1 MKILHIGDIHLGCT
15 LDNQRRHEEFEKVFH
30 FLIEKVKSEQIEA
43 ALFAG
48 DVFDN
53 GTPSN
58 DSQNLYYDFLEDLHE
73 AGCRQ
78 IIVIAG
84 NHDNA
89 NFLEAP
95 QGLLRRMN
103 IHVIGKVDQK
113 NLDQEVIVLGP
124 KENPAAYVCAV
135 PYLRERDVRDSVPE
149 GETAQDKK
157 TKLNLGIINHY
168 RKVYELADSQRAGRN
183 IPIIAMGHLY
193 AEGSTFAVNAE
204 TPETV
209 PYETVGTLD
218 SVDLNSLPKGFAYG
232 ALGHIH
238 KPQSVPGLENWCYAG
253 SLLKMQLRKNMYAP
267 QVILLDTQDLTNPQ
281 GIEIPDECF
290 HKMRVIEGNMEELRQ
305 QLAELNAQKESV
317 WVKPIYTGE
326 EVIPNW
332 QIDLR
337 LEMVN
342 SSFVQLIKPEVR
354 RRAVEEREPAPES
367 DNRQLAELTPEEVF
381 LETLN
386 ADREMTSDEQKAK
399 LVEYYR
405 QAQNAVCD
413 PAEAP
418 EKTEPVS
425 SGAVMKFKKLR
436 FKNVNSLYGE
446 TEIDFDSDDY
456 KRGIFLISGNT
467 GSGKSSILDA
477 ICLALYGCT
486 PRADKPNQDEDIIM
500 SEGSNELISELTFT
514 LGKDEYRAFF
524 SHQRTSKAG
533 AKKSFGNCVQKLYRN
548 DQEIAGKITDFEKEI
563 PRLIGLDQKQFTKC
577 VLLAQGSFDAFLKA
591 KEKERSGILS
601 NITGT
606 EVYGEIGRKIY
617 QLYSETDKAHKR
629 ALDMLQNIR
638 VLPDEEK
645 TKLENQLNELKQ
657 KQQSQEKAIDDLKSR
672 IQLFS
677 DIREVEIEVQAAVK
691 NLDALKLQYNASEPD
706 RIRLENAKRAQ
717 TCQETFQKLKQTRRD
732 AGMMQTHLED
742 LKKRSA
748 ALEKSAVDSAAEK
761 NAAKKFLDQ
770 CKADQNT
777 QQELFNKVRQLDLE
791 IANRKANLEQIAKE
805 LNAAKNSLD
814 QNNQAFLE
822 KENIWSELDKKSKM
836 AEKYLAG
843 HAADQNL
850 ENRKDVWET
859 RRQTLVTM
867 EKADLAKQNQVNDL
881 QKELARYQ
889 KQLGPLRKKEQE
901 AEKAMADQN
910 QQMQIIQDRINE
922 QLGEKTLDEL
932 RAMKLKAF
940 ELKTF
945 HDRKASLEED
955 RKKLSKGKPCP
966 LCGSTVHPF
975 CDEQDIQDLAYDKT
989 INDLDETI
997 RTVEQ
1002 LNQQRQACQDQISEL
1017 TIQQMDIS
1025 QKRKSMEKDIQW
1037 TQKAL
1042 VEIQSQLTQLMSET
1056 AVLEQELADEFKKA
1070 LQIDWTDHSSLP
1082 AEIQTR
1088 ITAYQKALGEIQLRE
1103 KGKQE
1108 FESAKMLFEQQKQ
1121 HDTNTVNGLQAKHD
1135 AASAELD
1142 RLKKDR
1148 NAIFS
1153 GSVSEAEKALK
1164 ARVDAAEF
1172 DFHSKSDKAAQ
1183 SAADAENNR
1192 KQQADLTQKLKELN
1206 PELDRLGQIFRTELA
1221 QNQFQDENDFLEKQM
1236 KFEDLNALDIKINKL
1251 KSSLDK
1257 GKTLLD
1263 ERKGTLAGKKAK
1275 LPENAE
1281 ENAIL
1286 EQLKAREDEKKAT
1299 DSEIRELSVTLQSDK
1314 KSRNDA
1320 AEQRDKTNQLRKQL
1334 DLWEYLDTHFG
1345 SATGDRFTRIAQGYT
1360 FRNLIEL
1367 ANRNR
1372 IGSLKQHFTL
1382 ISDQKNPLELNVIDH
1397 YRGDVIRTSKNL
1409 SGGESFEVSLALALG
1424 LADMSSISQ
1433 KASLGNVLLDEGF
1446 GTLDDQSLDSALELL
1461 MSLRTARGKLVGIIS
1476 HVEKLKDRI
1485 ETQINV
1491 TSSGGMGMLSG
1502 SGVTILTGSA
1512 EIAKKARKKETSGK
1526 KGRPRKKTAGSPE
1539 DPQE

>member
-15 LDNQRRHEEFEKVFH
+15 LDNQRRHEEFEKVFR
-30 FLIEKVKSEQIEA
+30 FLVEKVKSEQIEA

-58 DSQNLYYDFLEDLHE
+58 DSQNLYYDFLMDLQK

-95 QGLLRRMN
+95 QGLLRRMD
-103 IHVIGKVDQK
+103 IHVIGKVDQ
-113 NLDQEVIVLGP
+113 NDLSQEVITLGP

-135 PYLRERDVRDSVPE
+135 PYLRERDVRDNVPE

-157 TKLNLGIINHY
+157 TKLNQGIIRHY
-168 RKVYELADSQRAGRN
+168 HEVYKLADSLRGGRD

-193 AEGSTFAVNAE
+193 AEGTTFAVDAE

-238 KPQSVPGLENWCYAG
+238 KPQSVPDFENWRYAG
-253 SLLKMQLRKNMYAP
+253 SLLKMQLRKKMYAP
-267 QVILLDTQDLTNPQ
+267 QVILLDTQDLTNQQ

-290 HKMRVIEGNMEELRQ
+290 HKMRVIEGNMEELLQ
-305 QLAELNAQKESV
+305 QLAELEDQKEPV

-337 LEMVN
+337 LEMAK
-342 SSFVQLIKPEVR
+342 SSFVQIIKPEVR
-354 RRAVEEREPAPES
+354 HRAVEERKTAPES

-386 ADREMTSDEQKAK
+386 ADRKMTSDEQKAK

-413 PAEAP
+413 PVEAP
-418 EKTEPVS
+418 EKTEPAS

-500 SEGSNELISELTFT
+500 SEGCKELISELTFT

-524 SHQRTSKAG
+524 SHQRTNKAG
-533 AKKSFGNCVQKLYRN
+533 AKKLFGNCVQKLYRN
-548 DQEIAGKITDFEKEI
+548 DQEIAGKITDFENEI

-606 EVYGEIGRKIY
+606 EVYGEIGRKIF
-617 QLYSETDKAHKR
+617 QLYSETDKKHKI
-629 ALDMLQNIR
+629 ALEKLQDIH

-645 TKLENQLNELKQ
+645 TKLENQLNELMQ
-657 KQQSQEKAIDDLKSR
+657 KQQSQEKAIDDLKSCK
-672 IQLFS
+672 QLFS
-677 DIREVEIEVQAAVK
+677 EIRDDEVS
-691 NLDALKLQYNASEPD
+691 LKATVEELNFLQQQYNASEPD
-706 RIRLENAKRAQ
+706 QIRLENAKRAQ
-717 TCQETFQKLKQTRRD
+717 TCQDIYQKLQQKRREISMRQTELDKRKKQ
-732 AGMMQTHLED
+732 
-742 LKKRSA
+742 SA
-748 ALEKSAVDSAAEK
+748 ALEKSAADSAAEK
-761 NAAKKFLDQ
+761 TAAQKKLDQ
-770 CKADQNT
+770 YKAEQNT
-777 QQELFNKVRQLDLE
+777 QQELFIKVRQLDSE
-791 IANRKANLEQIAKE
+791 IANRKANLEQIDKE
-805 LNAAKNSLD
+805 LKEAKYSLD
-814 QNNQAFLE
+814 QNYQDFQKK
-822 KENIWSELDKKSKM
+822 KEIWSELDKKSQM
-836 AEKYLAG
+836 AEIYLAE
-843 HAADQNL
+843 HAADHDL
-850 ENRKDVWET
+850 ETRRAVWET
-859 RRQTLVTM
+859 RRQTLVTK
-867 EKADLAKQNQVNDL
+867 ENDDLTTQNKRNEL
-881 QKELARYQ
+881 QKELNQYE
-889 KQLGPLRKKEQE
+889 KQLGPLQEKEQE
-901 AEKAMADQN
+901 VEKAMAYQK
-910 QQMQIIQDRINE
+910 QQLQKTESDIQE
-922 QLGEKTLDEL
+922 QLGENTLEEL
-932 RAMKLKAF
+932 RTMKLKAF

-955 RKKLSKGKPCP
+955 RKKLGKGKPCP
-966 LCGSTVHPF
+966 LCGSTEHPF
-975 CDEQDIQDLAYDKT
+975 CDEQDIQDQAFDKT

-1002 LNQQRQACQDQISEL
+1002 LDQQRQDCQDRIAKL
-1017 TIQQMDIS
+1017 ALQQLDS
-1025 QKRKSMEKDIQW
+1025 RHKREDKVNDIQR
-1037 TQKAL
+1037 TRNEL
-1042 VEIQSQLTQLMSET
+1042 LEIQSQLTQQKSET
-1056 AVLEQELADEFKKA
+1056 AILAQELADEFKKA

-1082 AEIQTR
+1082 AEVEKR
-1088 ITAYQKALGEIQLRE
+1088 IYDYQKALGEIQLRE

-1108 FESAKMLFEQQKQ
+1108 FESAQMLFEQQDQ
-1121 HDTNTVNGLQAKHD
+1121 HNRNTVNGLQAKYD
-1135 AASAELD
+1135 AARSERD
-1142 RLKKDR
+1142 RLIKER

-1172 DFHSKSDKAAQ
+1172 NFHSKSDKAAQ
-1183 SAADAENNR
+1183 SAADVENNR
-1192 KQQADLTQKLKELN
+1192 NLQEDLTQKLKELN
-1206 PELDRLGQIFRTELA
+1206 PELDRLEQDFRTELA
-1221 QNQFQDENDFLEKQM
+1221 KNKIQDENDFLEKQM
-1236 KFEDLNALDIKINKL
+1236 KFEDFNALSDAINIL
-1251 KSSLDK
+1251 ENNLIR
-1257 GKTLLD
+1257 GKALLD
-1263 ERKGTLAGKKAK
+1263 ERKEILAGKKAK

-1281 ENAIL
+1281 ENVIL
-1286 EQLKAREDEKKAT
+1286 EQLKTKEDEKKAT
-1299 DSEIRELSVTLQSDK
+1299 DSEIRELSVTLQSDQ
-1314 KSRNDA
+1314 KSRDDA
-1320 AEQRDKTNQLRKQL
+1320 AEQLDKTNQLRKQL
-1334 DLWEYLDTHFG
+1334 DLWEYLDIHFG
-1345 SATGDRFTRIAQGYT
+1345 GATGDRFTKIAQGYT

-1372 IGSLKQHFTL
+1372 IGSFKQHFTL

-1502 SGVTILTGSA
+1502 SGVTFKTGSA
-1512 EIAKKARKKETSGK
+1512 EIAKKARKKESSGK